1 MENADYWADQQYVAN
16 EAAEELEKLITYL
29 AAVQEK
35 EYQSPNYDGRPLIDG
50 MATIQASL
58 TMLRE
63 MILNHYGLLKDT
75 LVATDV
81 DDFVE
86 FVVNEANE

>member
-16 EAAEELEKLITYL
+16 EAASILEKLAEDPGLEEHQI
-29 AAVQEK
+29 
-35 EYQSPNYDGRPLIDG
+35 
-50 MATIQASL
+50 IQASL

-63 MILNHYGLLKDT
+63 MILNHYGLLKET

-86 FVVNEANE
+86 FVVNEANGENQ

>member
-1 MENADYWADQQYVAN
+1 MENPDYWVDQQYVAN
-16 EAAEELEKLITYL
+16 EAANILEKLAEDPGLEEHQI
-29 AAVQEK
+29 
-35 EYQSPNYDGRPLIDG
+35 
-50 MATIQASL
+50 IQASL

-63 MILNHYGLLKDT
+63 MILNHYGLLKET

-86 FVVNEANE
+86 FVVNEANQ

>member
-1 MENADYWADQQYVAN
+1 MDQQNDWIDQQYVAN
-16 EAAEELEKLITYL
+16 EAASILEKLAEDPGLEEHQI
-29 AAVQEK
+29 
-35 EYQSPNYDGRPLIDG
+35 
-50 MATIQASL
+50 IQASL

-63 MILNHYGLLKDT
+63 MILNHYGLLKET

-86 FVVNEANE
+86 FIVNEANEEDK

>member
-16 EAAEELEKLITYL
+16 EAANILEKLAEDSGLEEHQI
-29 AAVQEK
+29 
-35 EYQSPNYDGRPLIDG
+35 
-50 MATIQASL
+50 IQASL

-63 MILNHYGLLKDT
+63 MVLNHYGLLKDT

-86 FVVNEANE
+86 FVVNEANGENK

>member
-1 MENADYWADQQYVAN
+1 MESPDYWVDQQYVAN
-16 EAAEELEKLITYL
+16 EAASILERLAEDPGLEEHQI
-29 AAVQEK
+29 
-35 EYQSPNYDGRPLIDG
+35 
-50 MATIQASL
+50 IQASL

>member
-1 MENADYWADQQYVAN
+1 MENPDYWVDQQYVAN
-16 EAAEELEKLITYL
+16 EAANILEKLAEDPGLEEHQI
-29 AAVQEK
+29 
-35 EYQSPNYDGRPLIDG
+35 
-50 MATIQASL
+50 IQASL

-63 MILNHYGLLKDT
+63 MVLNHYGLLKET

-86 FVVNEANE
+86 FVVNEANQ

>member
-1 MENADYWADQQYVAN
+1 MENPDYWVDQQYVAN
-16 EAAEELEKLITYL
+16 EAANILEK
-29 AAVQEK
+29 
-35 EYQSPNYDGRPLIDG
+35 
-50 MATIQASL
+50 MAEDPGLEEHQIIQASL

-63 MILNHYGLLKDT
+63 MVLNHYGLLKET

-86 FVVNEANE
+86 FVVNEANQ

>member
-1 MENADYWADQQYVAN
+1 MENPDYWVDQQYVAN
-16 EAAEELEKLITYL
+16 EAANILEK
-29 AAVQEK
+29 
-35 EYQSPNYDGRPLIDG
+35 
-50 MATIQASL
+50 MAEDPGLEEHQIIQASL

-63 MILNHYGLLKDT
+63 MILNHYGLLKET

-86 FVVNEANE
+86 FVVNEANQ

>member
-1 MENADYWADQQYVAN
+1 MDQQNDWVDQQYMAN
-16 EAAEELEKLITYL
+16 EAVKVLEGLNEYL
-29 AAVQEK
+29 TVAQYEGGL
-35 EYQSPNYDGRPLIDG
+35 SLHG

-63 MILNHYGLLKDT
+63 VILNAYGLSKEDL
-75 LVATDV
+75 LITDY

-86 FVVNEANE
+86 FVVSEANE

>member
-1 MENADYWADQQYVAN
+1 MDSPDYWADQQYVAN
-16 EAAEELEKLITYL
+16 EAANILEKLAEEVGEHPIL
-29 AAVQEK
+29 
-35 EYQSPNYDGRPLIDG
+35 
-50 MATIQASL
+50 QASL

-75 LVATDV
+75 LVTTDV

-86 FVVNEANE
+86 FVVNEANQ